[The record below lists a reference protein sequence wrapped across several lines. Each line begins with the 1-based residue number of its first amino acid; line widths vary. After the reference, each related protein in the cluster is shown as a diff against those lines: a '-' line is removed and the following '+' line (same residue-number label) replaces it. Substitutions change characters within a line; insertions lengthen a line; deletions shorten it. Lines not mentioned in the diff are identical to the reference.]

1 MKHKKLFLLIAIAF
15 TSFFIVACEQLSFD
29 QTEEYNIT
37 FNTHCDLIVQSQI
50 VKEGKTVIL
59 PEVIERD
66 GYTFIGWY
74 YNNKQWDF
82 STPVTSDLEL
92 EAIWKADCRVTFI
105 TNCDSYVHSQLVK
118 YGQTATEPRT
128 MERDEYTFLGWYY
141 NNIQWDFAEPVT
153 SDMELEALWQE
164 PYTEGLKFEKA
175 DNAYI
180 VSAGDALEEEVIQI
194 PEFYLGKPV
203 IAISTDGFKDCA
215 NLKEINIPSSIEYI
229 GANAFTFCN
238 ILQKVTIQDLS
249 SWCRISFGNSSSNP
263 VAHSGR
269 LYIDDEQIS
278 DLVIPSD
285 INKIN
290 DYAFYHCYTLRTITF
305 HSGIQSIGTK
315 AFYTCFNLTSLQVPN
330 SVKQIGEAAFGGCY
344 QLQKIELPFVG
355 DKRHQADD
363 LYQYPFGYIFGTTR
377 ISNCEETIQYY
388 YASSGSAGVSGKYY
402 IPTSLKEVVITNC
415 SYISR
420 GAFEGCKNLT
430 TIVVPDT
437 VTIIGNS
444 AFKNCENLTSF
455 TVPTGVTEIEMYAF
469 QNCYALESISIPRNV
484 AKIGNS
490 AFAECSSLASVTLP
504 NNITVIYDDSF
515 KNCTSLTSINIPS
528 NVTYFG
534 RNAFMGCINLT
545 NVTLANGLTNLGIGA
560 FSGCKS
566 ITSITIPSSMTR
578 VNDMAF
584 SGCSGMTSL
593 TISNGVTT
601 IGRGAFS
608 GCHGLTSLTIP
619 DSVKTL
625 ESDAFSS
632 CQGLTSI
639 SIHAGITSIAK
650 EAFNN
655 CQNITSFVVDENNP
669 NYDSRN
675 NCNALIETATNTL
688 FFGCQNTIIPDDI
701 TTIAAQ
707 AFVGCQSLTKIT
719 IPESV
724 TSIGDKAFSGCR
736 IQEATVPGIACGYIP
751 LTVLQKI
758 VITSGTSI
766 PENAFSNA
774 RYLTSVTLP
783 DTITSIGKYAFSG
796 CIALPEIT
804 IPSGVTI
811 IEEATFT
818 GCSLLETVI
827 LPSNLTKIDKS
838 AFTGC
843 GSLKNIT
850 IPSSTTF
857 IGESAFN
864 HCSNLETIRIPIS
877 VEIIRTDAFT
887 SCDRLTIYCEV
898 SSRPESWSAN
908 WNASNRPVIWDAE

>member
-1 MKHKKLFLLIAIAF
+1 MKNKRFLLLIAIIF
-15 TSFFIVACEQLSFD
+15 TSFFIVACEQLQLSM
-29 QTEEYNIT
+29 QKTEEYYVR
-37 FNTHCDLIVQSQI
+37 FNTNCDLVVQSQVVESGQMATTPI
-50 VKEGKTVIL
+50 SISREG
-59 PEVIERD
+59 
-66 GYTFIGWY
+66 
-74 YNNKQWDF
+74 
-82 STPVTSDLEL
+82 
-92 EAIWKADCRVTFI
+92 
-105 TNCDSYVHSQLVK
+105 
-118 YGQTATEPRT
+118 
-128 MERDEYTFLGWYY
+128 YTFLGWYDG
-141 NNIQWDFAEPVT
+141 NILWDFTTPIT
-153 SDMELEALWQE
+153 SDLELVAKWQE
-164 PYTEGLKFEKA
+164 YYTEGLNFKKQGSDYF
-175 DNAYI
+175 
-180 VSAGDALEEEVIQI
+180 VSAGEATEEEVIHI
-194 PEFYLGKPV
+194 PSMYKDRPV
-203 IAISTDGFKDCA
+203 VGILKDGFRDCE
-215 NLKEINIPSSIEYI
+215 NLKEINIPSSIEAI
-229 GANAFTFCN
+229 GENAFLFCN
-238 ILQKVTIQDLS
+238 LLQKVTIQDLTA
-249 SWCRISFGNSSSNP
+249 WCEIIFANSASNP
-263 VAHSGR
+263 AAHAGK
-269 LYIDDEQIS
+269 LYIGEEQIK
-278 DLVIPSD
+278 DLVIPSE
-285 INKIN
+285 ITEIK
-290 DYAFYHCYTLRTITF
+290 DYAFYHCYTFRTITF
-305 HSGIQSIGTK
+305 HSKVKSIGTK
-315 AFYTCFNLTSLQVPN
+315 AFFTCFNLTSLQVPN

-355 DKRHQADD
+355 DKRHQATD

-377 ISNCEETIQYY
+377 INNCTETLQYY
-388 YASSGSAGVSGKYY
+388 YASSTTEGVSGKYY
-402 IPTSLKEVVITNC
+402 IPNSLKEVVINNC
-415 SYISR
+415 NYITR
-420 GAFEGCKNLT
+420 GAFENCANLT
-430 TIVVPDT
+430 KIVLPDT
-437 VTIIGNS
+437 VTGIGDS
-444 AFKNCENLTSF
+444 AFKNCESLTSF
-455 TVPTGVTEIEMYAF
+455 TVPSGVTEIAGYAF

-484 AKIGNS
+484 AKISNS
-490 AFAECSSLASVTLP
+490 AFAECSSLTSVTLP
-504 NNITVIYDDSF
+504 NNLTVIYDYAF
-515 KNCTSLTSINIPS
+515 NNCTSLTTINIPS
-528 NVTYFG
+528 NVSYFG
-534 RNAFMGCINLT
+534 RNAFMGCANLT
-545 NVTLANGLTNLGIGA
+545 NVTLADGLKNLGIGA
-560 FSGCKS
+560 FSNCKK

-578 VNDMAF
+578 VNDSAF

-601 IGRGAFS
+601 IGHSAFN

-625 ESDAFSS
+625 ESYAFSS

-688 FFGCQNTIIPDDI
+688 FFGCQNTIIPDNI

-751 LTVLQKI
+751 LTALQKI

-766 PENAFSNA
+766 PENAFLNA

-843 GSLKNIT
+843 ASLKNIT
-850 IPSSTTF
+850 IPTSTTF

-877 VEIIRTDAFT
+877 VEIIRSNAFT
-887 SCDRLTIYCEV
+887 SCDKLTIYCEAPSIPDGW
-898 SSRPESWSAN
+898 SSN
-908 WNASNRPVIWDAE
+908 WNASNRPIVWDAE